1 MLFPDEYKYVGVT
14 NIHPD
19 DVEDDTIYF
28 LSEYMVVER
37 PLDKGIE
44 YSIFYV
50 EKEGTGFLQRVRS
63 LQCISSG
70 SEVIK
75 YGEQL
80 NIKDRALLIETADR
94 LCIDG
99 VNTVIFT
106 GIDHHMT
113 FVHEPDLSNI
123 LEIEIVDVAPP
134 HPSWLSHVIRRLE
147 TSGIFGE
154 FSVRFRENITDLSQF
169 EGDRTV
175 FPCSCSGLDGKCLD
189 SDVITEPG
197 SLVVG
202 CEISKSLFESRFPEL
217 EYDLVNICPLHSD
230 IVRPTAPFIT
240 RCCRTERSG
249 PIDLN
254 GIKGAV
260 VHWGASEFDVAEAI
274 RDLVF
279 RMRKKD
285 SGDIS

>member
-14 NIHPD
+14 DIHPD
-19 DVEDDTIYF
+19 EAEDDAIYF

-37 PLDKGIE
+37 PLDEGIE
-44 YSIFYV
+44 CSVFYV

-63 LQCISSG
+63 LQCIASG
-70 SEVIK
+70 PEVVK

-80 NIKDRALLIETADR
+80 NIKDRALLIETASR
-94 LCIDG
+94 LCKDG
-99 VNTVIFT
+99 VNTVLFT
-106 GIDHHMT
+106 GLDHHVT
-113 FVHEPDLSNI
+113 FIHDPDPSSI

-134 HPSWLSHVIRRLE
+134 HPSWLAHVVRRLE

-154 FSVRFRENITDLSQF
+154 FGVRFRENVTDLSQF
-169 EGDRTV
+169 EGDGTV
-175 FPCSCSGLDGKCLD
+175 FPCSCSGLKGKCLD
-189 SDVITEPG
+189 SDVITEHG

-202 CEISKSLFESRFPEL
+202 CEISKALFESRFPEL
-217 EYDLVNICPLHSD
+217 EYELVNICPLHSE

-240 RCCRTERSG
+240 RCCRAERSG
-249 PIDLN
+249 PITLN
-254 GIKGAV
+254 GIEGAV

-279 RMRKKD
+279 RIRRKD
-285 SGDIS
+285 SGGRS